1 MASLVALFGAVL
13 VTILVLLVPKVVSD
27 DFDSIPS
34 DKSQLSAWFDKNVA
48 LASVRKDLDPALAM
62 AESKQPR
69 IIYVKQDG
77 SGDFKTISEAIK
89 SVPRSNPCRVIISIA
104 GGNYFEKLLVDRYQ
118 TFVTLYGDPNDVP
131 VISYNGDAKTY
142 GTTNSG
148 TLTVEATADYFMA
161 VNLNIVNTAPRP
173 DGRPLA
179 QAVALRVS
187 GKNGAFYNV
196 KLQGFQDTLCDDAG
210 NHLFKDSYIEGTVDF
225 VFGNSKSL
233 QEDVITAH
241 ANDDPNADL
250 GFSFVHCSVT
260 GTTTKT
266 YLGRTWRSHPKVIF
280 SYTDMGDVV
289 YPQGWS
295 CLGRPQYAET
305 AYFAEFENRGPGAM
319 PEQRAGFVKKLSDA
333 DAKPFITL
341 GHINAS
347 GWLLPPPTL

>member
-62 AESKQPR
+62 AESKPPR
-69 IIYVKQDG
+69 IVYVKQDG

-161 VNLNIVNTAPRP
+161 VNLNIV
-173 DGRPLA
+173 
-179 QAVALRVS
+179 VS
-187 GKNGAFYNV
+187 
-196 KLQGFQDTLCDDAG
+196 
-210 NHLFKDSYIEGTVDF
+210 
-225 VFGNSKSL
+225 
-233 QEDVITAH
+233 
-241 ANDDPNADL
+241 
-250 GFSFVHCSVT
+250 
-260 GTTTKT
+260 
-266 YLGRTWRSHPKVIF
+266 
-280 SYTDMGDVV
+280 
-289 YPQGWS
+289 
-295 CLGRPQYAET
+295 
-305 AYFAEFENRGPGAM
+305 
-319 PEQRAGFVKKLSDA
+319 
-333 DAKPFITL
+333 
-341 GHINAS
+341 
-347 GWLLPPPTL
+347 